1 MKCNFILRAGILGVV
16 ICAALSPAESRAGVP
31 VLNIPD
37 VGISTAFQRAATQN
51 VLPAVNP
58 NVFPGYW
65 SVCADGIGYGYG
77 YTYPS
82 LDGHQMTDA
91 LLALGQITT
100 VKQNFAYVKTFEK
113 PNGLLPLAIFPDQKG
128 QLIGSMGYYAQV
140 DANGGLYTH
149 WIPGNPLGATGST
162 TYIQNADAIYRYSHD
177 SAWLTENLAS
187 VNLTADY
194 LASLTS
200 SGGQVA
206 GAGYYTE
213 RPTRIAYDGVT
224 QGYAADAFQRVA
236 ALNTVAG
243 NQTAAQHYQALANL
257 ITANFQTNFWVGNH
271 FAQYNSTT
279 HGLVSNHGLTDTDWC
294 AIATGAASPAQAA
307 TLWPQLQQATSAF
320 YYGGMPTGIATL
332 PNTYQDWEFS
342 TGPSDPNEHYDL
354 AAMGRVW
361 SLEAAARA
369 KMGDAAG
376 LVNSIAQVALVGQNN
391 GYYWRERY
399 NAQGGYGVAKYNEYP
414 AILISIVEH
423 DLLGVNVGLDGSLE
437 IAPTAPAN
445 YWTAGFGQSMG
456 LSGGTLSYLMT
467 SSGMSGDYSGTSAET
482 LRVKLLQTSVRVTV
496 NGLVVPIGLSNGEVV
511 FNLPAASVVQP
522 CHFVATPFTYLPGDA
537 NRDGTVNGADLDT
550 VLSNYNGTVA
560 DDAWSVGDFDGNGTV
575 NGADLNSVLSNYNQ
589 VGGAT
594 AAVPEPDTLA
604 LLTMGMVAL
613 LAYARRKRRRTI

>member
-1 MKCNFILRAGILGVV
+1 MKRNFILYTGILSAMM
-16 ICAALSPAESRAGVP
+16 CAAAPPTESPAGVP

-37 VGISTAFQRAATQN
+37 AGISTAFQRAATQN
-51 VLPAVNP
+51 VLAAVNP
-58 NVFPGYW
+58 AIFPGYW

-91 LLALGQITT
+91 LLCLGQVET
-100 VKQNFAYVKTFEK
+100 VKQNFAYVKSFEK
-113 PNGLLPLAIFPDQKG
+113 SNGLLPLAIFPDKAG
-128 QLIGSMGYYAQV
+128 QWIGSMGYYSQV

-162 TYIQNADAIYRYSHD
+162 TYIQNADAIYRYTHD
-177 SAWLTENLAS
+177 NTWLTQNIAS

-236 ALNTVAG
+236 ALNTLVG
-243 NQTAAQHYQALANL
+243 NQVAAQHYQGLANQ
-257 ITANFQTNFWVGNH
+257 IISNFQTNFWVGDH

-294 AIATGAASPAQAA
+294 AIATGVATPAQVAA
-307 TLWPQLQQATSAF
+307 LWPQLQQATSAF

-332 PNTYQDWEFS
+332 PSTYQDWEFS
-342 TGPSDPNEHYDL
+342 TGSSDPNEHYDV

-361 SLEAAARA
+361 TLEAATRV

-376 LVNSIAQVALVGQNN
+376 LVNSIAKVAQVGQNN
-391 GYYWRERY
+391 GYYWLERY

-414 AILISIVEH
+414 AILIAVVEH
-423 DLLGVNVGLDGSLE
+423 DLLGVNMGLDGSME
-437 IAPTAPAN
+437 IAPTAPSN

-456 LSGGTLSYLMT
+456 LAGGTLSYLMNAN
-467 SSGMSGDYSGTSAET
+467 GMTGDYSGTSPET
-482 LRVKLLQTSVRVTV
+482 LRVKLLQTAAGVTI
-496 NGLVVPIGLSNGEVV
+496 NGLPAQMTIENGEAV
-511 FNLPAASVVQP
+511 FVLPAASVGQP
-522 CHFVATPFTYLPGDA
+522 LHFVVTG
-537 NRDGTVNGADLDT
+537 
-550 VLSNYNGTVA
+550 
-560 DDAWSVGDFDGNGTV
+560 
-575 NGADLNSVLSNYNQ
+575 
-589 VGGAT
+589 
-594 AAVPEPDTLA
+594 VPEPTTLV
-604 LLTMGMVAL
+604 LLVTGVVAL
-613 LAYARRKRRRTI
+613 MAYAWRKRN